1 VPTTNYIALA
11 IPFFL
16 LLIGVELVAARARR
30 RSVYRL
36 KDALADLGCGVGQQ
50 VVLVFAGAALLAAY
64 AWLYRHARLVEFAP
78 ASPWPWLVA
87 FAFVDVAYYW
97 WHRLSHEVNFLW
109 AAHAV
114 HHQSEDYNL
123 AVALR
128 QSILTSFTSLP
139 FYLPMAF
146 LGVPTMVYATSVAF
160 STLYQ
165 FWIHTELVGKLG
177 PLERVLNTPSHHRVH
192 HAVNPQYLDRNYGA
206 ILIVWDRLFGT
217 FREERESPVYGTT
230 KPLASF
236 NPAWAQVQTWF
247 EIAEKA
253 RALPRRR
260 DRLRLWLS
268 SPSVD
273 PLGRPPPT
281 EPELRAR
288 ARFDVPAA
296 PALQIYALV
305 QFAPVVAA
313 TFLMLLAQST
323 APGGVLAA
331 SGVLVFWTLV
341 SLGGLMDAQAWAWP
355 VEVGRLA
362 AVAGAIALATPRA
375 GAVAL
380 GIAFAGASA
389 IGLALARRAQ
399 PGETASPL
407 PAARALEGRAPAAG
421 GACSSP

>member
-1 VPTTNYIALA
+1 MPTTNYIALA

-16 LLIGVELVAARARR
+16 LLIGVELLAARARR

-64 AWLYRHARLVEFAP
+64 AWLFRHARLVGFAP
-78 ASPWPWLVA
+78 GSPWPWIVA
-87 FAFVDVAYYW
+87 FVFVDVAYYW
-97 WHRLSHEVNFLW
+97 WHRLSHEVNLLW

-146 LGVPTMVYATSVAF
+146 LGVPTAVYATSVAL

-165 FWIHTELVGKLG
+165 FWIHTELVGRLG

-192 HAVNPQYLDRNYGA
+192 HAVNPQYLDKNYGA

-217 FREERESPVYGTT
+217 FREEREPPVYGTT
-230 KPLASF
+230 KPIASF

-260 DRLRLWLS
+260 DRLRLWLA
-268 SPSVD
+268 SPSLD
-273 PLGRPPPT
+273 PLGRAPPS
-281 EPELRAR
+281 EAELHAR
-288 ARFDVPAA
+288 PRFDLPAA
-296 PALQIYALV
+296 PALEAYALV
-305 QFAPVVAA
+305 QFAPLVAA

-323 APGGVLAA
+323 APATVLAA
-331 SGVLVFWTLV
+331 AGVLVFWTLL
-341 SLGGLMDAQAWAWP
+341 SLGGLMDARRWAWP
-355 VEVGRLA
+355 VEGARLVAAGAALA
-362 AVAGAIALATPRA
+362 AARPGGL
-375 GAVAL
+375 AL
-380 GIAFAGASA
+380 GIAFAAGSA
-389 IGLALARRAQ
+389 VWLALAARGH
-399 PGETASPL
+399 PGEAASSAPV
-407 PAARALEGRAPAAG
+407 PRALDGRAPAAG